1 MWLQPF
7 RFFKLQTTLTFMY
20 AFLNSDKQVSEQNS
34 FLPCW
39 VGNTYFK
46 GCLFSPHH
54 VHDVLF
60 FEGLPAP
67 VNKDTLVQLTKLS
80 KSTSCLSWNEKT
92 LLTVSILDFCACILA
107 HLTQTWN
114 VKTRNTDN
122 IKFFH
127 MNIFMLSRAEKEC
140 KALPLII
147 NVCKDKGSYHASK
160 WWFANLI
167 KQINPYNVKRI
178 AEPASTSFGW
188 S

>member
-1 MWLQPF
+1 MLSRQHILQGLFVLPTPCTWCF
-7 RFFKLQTTLTFMY
+7 VFWGSPCTCKQGHTGTAYKTFQIHLLLIM
-20 AFLNSDKQVSEQNS
+20 K
-34 FLPCW
+34 W
-39 VGNTYFK
+39 
-46 GCLFSPHH
+46 
-54 VHDVLF
+54 
-60 FEGLPAP
+60 
-67 VNKDTLVQLTKLS
+67 
-80 KSTSCLSWNEKT
+80 KT